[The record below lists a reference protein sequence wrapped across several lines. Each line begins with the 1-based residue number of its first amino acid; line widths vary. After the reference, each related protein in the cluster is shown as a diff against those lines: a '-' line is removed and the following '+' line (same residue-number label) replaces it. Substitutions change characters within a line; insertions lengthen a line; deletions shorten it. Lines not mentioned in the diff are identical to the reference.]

1 MEHLSYTEAWQCKS
15 GFVLKLKYK
24 NQKTTSMHLLI
35 DNTVDTKNPIQEK
48 VEEASED
55 ATNYSKDYYCND
67 ILGAICRDVWAKI
80 KHNQPSLPK

>member
-1 MEHLSYTEAWQCKS
+1 
-15 GFVLKLKYK
+15 
-24 NQKTTSMHLLI
+24 MHLLI

-67 ILGAICRDVWAKI
+67 ILGAICRDV
-80 KHNQPSLPK
+80 